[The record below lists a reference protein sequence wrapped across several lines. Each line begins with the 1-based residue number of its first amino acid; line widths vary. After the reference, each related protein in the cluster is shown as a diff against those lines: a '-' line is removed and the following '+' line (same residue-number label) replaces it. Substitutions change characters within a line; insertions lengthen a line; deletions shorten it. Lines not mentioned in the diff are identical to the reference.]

1 MQIGRGGPGHEL
13 QGEALGATGVST
25 SVGTIPEE
33 AREVLK
39 LFFFHRHGLI
49 SGQST
54 GFQGLGCQIISF
66 NSR

>member
-1 MQIGRGGPGHEL
+1 MQIGRGGPGREL

-39 LFFFHRHGLI
+39 LFF
-49 SGQST
+49 ST
-54 GFQGLGCQIISF
+54 DMG
-66 NSR
+66 